1 MPDITGKITSQY
13 WFCGVCKGV
22 EECTQYTTMIYHR
35 HDTSLVILQPLSE
48 QVYRELKT
56 KVTTVKK
63 VRKRDSVRAVKDMK
77 VEVDKLI
84 AESKHITDTK
94 HEALRQYLHDMQNA
108 PGLASCTCVHTAHPN
123 EPDRITTDPQC
134 LVHGNGGTHR

>member
-77 VEVDKLI
+77 VEVDK
-84 AESKHITDTK
+84 AM
-94 HEALRQYLHDMQNA
+94 AL
-108 PGLASCTCVHTAHPN
+108 CTCMHTAQLGT
-123 EPDRITTDPQC
+123 PDTVTTDLQC
-134 LVHGNGGTHR
+134 LVHGYKGTHQ